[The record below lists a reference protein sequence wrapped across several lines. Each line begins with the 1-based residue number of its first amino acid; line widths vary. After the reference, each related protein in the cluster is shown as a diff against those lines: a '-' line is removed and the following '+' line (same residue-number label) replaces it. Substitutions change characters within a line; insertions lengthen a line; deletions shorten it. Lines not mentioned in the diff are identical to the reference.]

1 MLSVDKE
8 GLGAGETA
16 FQKWHGVSEVG
27 FIYLFI
33 FKIRNLGHFSCLR
46 RESLLGLASPSL
58 LGL

>member
-8 GLGAGETA
+8 GLGVGETA

-33 FKIRNLGHFSCLR
+33 F
-46 RESLLGLASPSL
+46 
-58 LGL
+58 